1 MDEGGQM
8 NTILLATDGSPS
20 AENAAH
26 AAIDLAK
33 ATGWRLHVVSVWWI
47 PASAYGYAVTSYVPD
62 ATEIERAHGST
73 VLSTVLELARSSGV
87 EATAELREGIAV
99 DEICAAAE
107 ACRASLV
114 VVGAHGWGP
123 VKRLLFGSVSSG
135 VLHHAPCPVM
145 VVRVP
150 FPVAE

>member
-1 MDEGGQM
+1 M

-20 AENAAH
+20 AANAAR
-26 AAIDLAK
+26 AAIDLAR
-33 ATGWRLHVVSVWWI
+33 ATGWHLHVVSVWWI
-47 PASAYGYAVTSYVPD
+47 PASAYGFTVTAYAPD

-73 VLSTVLELARSSGV
+73 VLTSMLELARASGV
-87 EATAELREGIAV
+87 DATAELREGVAV
-99 DEICAAAE
+99 EEICAAAE
-107 ACRASLV
+107 TCGASLI

-135 VLHHAPCPVM
+135 VLHHAPCPVV

-150 FPVAE
+150 LPAGEDEPAE